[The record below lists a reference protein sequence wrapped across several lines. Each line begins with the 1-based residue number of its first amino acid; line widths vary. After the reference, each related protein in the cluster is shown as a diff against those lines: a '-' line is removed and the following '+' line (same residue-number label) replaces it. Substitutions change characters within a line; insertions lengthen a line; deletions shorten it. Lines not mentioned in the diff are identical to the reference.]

1 MEAQRLAQPGAKMP
15 FDERLADR
23 IREFV
28 PKATEKRMFG
38 GIGWMERGNLVVGV
52 LGDEM
57 IARVG
62 PAATAEALAQE
73 GVRPFDFTGKA
84 MSGWVM
90 VSQECLP
97 EDEDIAAWVE
107 RCRKFARTLPAK

>member
-1 MEAQRLAQPGAKMP
+1 MP
-15 FDERLADR
+15 FDERLAER
-23 IREFV
+23 IQSFL

-62 PAATAEALAQE
+62 PSETAKALKE
-73 GVRPFDFTGKA
+73 ESVRPFDFTGKA

-90 VSQECLP
+90 VSQERLA
-97 EDEDIAAWVE
+97 EDEDIEAWVD
-107 RCRKFARTLPAK
+107 RCRKFTRTLPAK